1 MGKRI
6 LPVRPEERG
15 AGRSFGC
22 ARRAEDY
29 STLRDSADSVAKAM
43 ASVETAVVI
52 YEAAVVTAAV
62 TAFDFQRRD
71 ACATSWK
78 RAQVCSA
85 SRSGDWPASSTVQR
99 SGSSAA
105 SARN

>member
-29 STLRDSADSVAKAM
+29 STLRDSADPVAKAM

-52 YEAAVVTAAV
+52 HEAAVVTAA
-62 TAFDFQRRD
+62 DFQRRD

-78 RAQVCSA
+78 RAHVCSA
-85 SRSGDWPASSTVQR
+85 SRSDDCPASSTVQR
-99 SGSSAA
+99 RGSAWA
-105 SARN
+105 SERN